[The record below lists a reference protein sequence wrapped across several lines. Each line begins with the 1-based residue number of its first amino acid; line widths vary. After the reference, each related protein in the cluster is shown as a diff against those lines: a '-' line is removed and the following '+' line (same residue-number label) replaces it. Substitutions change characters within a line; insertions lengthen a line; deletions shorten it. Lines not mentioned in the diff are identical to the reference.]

1 MNVAALEHG
10 LGLGAPGPRLETGLD
25 SALGSADDFAIGS
38 AHSKSC
44 VFGLSDLMQ
53 ESFEPIKTVV
63 SSFPFVFRQLTH
75 A

>member
-10 LGLGAPGPRLETGLD
+10 LGLGAPGSRLETALD
-25 SALGSADDFAIGS
+25 SALGSADDFAVGS

-44 VFGLSDLMQ
+44 FFGLSVLVQ
-53 ESFEPIKTVV
+53 EAFEPIKTAV
-63 SSFPFVFRQLTH
+63 SSFPFAFRQLNH